1 MTDKT
6 GLIERRATEAALNHS
21 RVPPRIAI
29 LIPCY
34 NEELTIAN
42 VIDAFRAEL
51 PEARI
56 YVFDNNSADR
66 TVEFARGKG
75 AVVLRERRQGKGFV
89 VQSMFREINADIYVM
104 VDGDGTYPAVSVHEL
119 LEPVLANDADM
130 VVGSRLD
137 PTSKS
142 QFRWMNRLGNHL
154 FLFLTRTIFGARIN
168 DMLSGYRVFNRDIV
182 KQLPLL
188 SRGFEIETELA
199 IKALER
205 GYRVIELPITL
216 SSRPEGSHSK
226 IRHVHDGLLIMWM
239 IFSLAR
245 DYKPLTVFGAIGVL
259 LVVVG
264 LIPGSIVVLEFIRT
278 RFITHVPSAVLAV
291 GLVLSGLI
299 TGMAGLVLHTVVR
312 RFQELDLQ
320 VRFLEREFS
329 DTTQGEK
336 SESGR

>member
-1 MTDKT
+1 MIDKA
-6 GLIERRATEAALNHS
+6 GLTERAIEAVLNNPQDS
-21 RVPPRIAI
+21 PRIAI

-34 NEELTIAN
+34 NEELTIVG
-42 VIDAFRAEL
+42 VIDAFRLEL

-56 YVFDNNSADR
+56 YVFDNNSTDR
-66 TVEFARGKG
+66 TAEFSRGKG

-104 VDGDGTYPAVSVHEL
+104 VDGDGTYPATSVHGL

-130 VVGSRLD
+130 VVGSRLN
-137 PTSKS
+137 PASKS
-142 QFRWMNRLGNHL
+142 EFRWINRLGNHL
-154 FLFLTRTIFGARIN
+154 FLFLTRTIFDARIN

-205 GYRVIELPITL
+205 GYRVIELPVNL
-216 SSRPEGSHSK
+216 SSRPEGSYSK
-226 IRHVHDGLLIMWM
+226 IRHVHDGLLIMRM

-245 DYKPLTVFGAIGVL
+245 DYKPLTVFGSIGAL
-259 LVVVG
+259 LIVAG
-264 LIPGSIVVLEFIRT
+264 LIPGSIVILEFIRT

-329 DTTQGEK
+329 DTTRGNK
-336 SESGR
+336 K